1 LRLGASLVDNER
13 GALAVVGLRPDRD
26 ASGTVVLKPV
36 QMPSSSMLPLGW
48 SPQLKLDGRLLVS
61 KGSSLA
67 EYSDGMLMA
76 SENELPGKARCSL
89 PLAANGLVMCE
100 QGAALVEIDEGKPK
114 VTVASKD
121 YPPISRDIQLIAS
134 FFGS

>member
-1 LRLGASLVDNER
+1 MKG

-26 ASGTVVLKPV
+26 ASETLWFLKPV
-36 QMPSSSMLPLGW
+36 QMPSSSVLPLGW

-76 SENELPGKARCSL
+76 SENEVAWQGPVLVAACCQWARD
-89 PLAANGLVMCE
+89 VRVR
-100 QGAALVEIDEGKPK
+100 AALVEIDEGKAQG
-114 VTVASKD
+114 TVAAK
-121 YPPISRDIQLIAS
+121 IIHR
-134 FFGS
+134 